1 MTACVLIIGCPTDDE
16 PPLDALEI
24 PHGYP
29 PYIDEDVGRL
39 STELLTVGYE
49 LDEALSEIE
58 RLEDEIERLQ
68 GEIDALKA
76 VEKEEKPAKEDNN
89 AALETKSKESQPNEV
104 AAGTYEATHY
114 TAYCDG
120 CSGITYSGHDLRQS
134 IYDAQGRRIVAVDP
148 NSIPLGSVLN
158 VTYSGGSSF
167 TAIAS
172 DIGGDIKGKR
182 IDIAVETKGEA
193 YRLGR
198 QAVSITVLK

>member
-16 PPLDALEI
+16 PPLGPLEL
-24 PHGYP
+24 PHAYP

-49 LDEALSEIE
+49 LDEALSEIK

-68 GEIDALKA
+68 GEIESLKA
-76 VEKEEKPAKEDNN
+76 VKVSDNSE
-89 AALETKSKESQPNEV
+89 ALETLSSESRPTEAVGN
-104 AAGTYEATHY
+104 TYEATHY

-120 CSGITYSGHDLRQS
+120 CSGVTYSGHDLRQS
-134 IYDAQGRRIVAVDP
+134 IYDAEGRRIVAVDP
-148 NSIPLGSVLN
+148 NVIPLGSVLS
-158 VTYSGGSSF
+158 VSYTDGTTF
-167 TAIAS
+167 EAFAS

-182 IDIAVETKGEA
+182 IDIAVESKEEA

-198 QAVSITVLK
+198 QAVSIKVLK